1 MIMNRDKKLDKK
13 TLAMR
18 GLVDQCVTG
27 NHTKEK
33 VWNPLLELMA
43 SLSLE
48 GFPLTP
54 PVRKDLPVWKMAA
67 KLLRKTGVAAFFS
80 VTVSS
85 HPYNSKDIASLGL
98 PKALSS
104 IEGIDIRD
112 AIQMYSSA
120 TFASLKALKK
130 DFIPPVHR
138 LNVVRFATELERLY
152 QLYSGDRSFQISK
165 LAYISPANE
174 FLREVFDGVPHSVF
188 SQDSEVYIQSPYF
201 FSNVVGLVQKT
212 APHTV
217 MNFLGVRTMIQM
229 SPFLP
234 QSDLLDVYSSIL
246 YSAPRTS
253 VPRWKLCLRTV
264 EKAIP
269 SLFLRSSL
277 ADIDLHGSAARFTE
291 LRQEDFLQLMMD
303 AQDGVLEAAAESTL
317 SANEKLFNLDS
328 EIKVDTS
335 FVGGVKALTEEEA
348 MAQCVLF
355 FAAGQDTTSSVLAFT
370 LYLLAIH
377 PEVQAKLREQADECF
392 KQHGPDPS
400 LDVVSK
406 LKYLHGVVSE
416 SLRMFPPGPRLERSS
431 PTDYVLG
438 DTGIKIPKDCPIAV
452 PVYAMHHDPEYFPDP
467 SKFDPDR
474 FSEENIDNIR
484 PYTYLPFGA
493 GPRNCIGMRFA
504 LETVKL
510 SLLHSVHSVEF
521 VRTNNTKVPLE
532 FATGFSVFNAKN
544 ITIGVRKRTV

>member
-1 MIMNRDKKLDKK
+1 MITNRDQKLDKK

-54 PVRKDLPVWKMAA
+54 PARKDLSVWKTAA

-80 VTVSS
+80 VAVSS
-85 HPYNSKDIASLGL
+85 HPYNSKDIASLEL

-104 IEGIDIRD
+104 IEGIGIRD
-112 AIQMYSSA
+112 VIQMYTSA
-120 TFASLKALKK
+120 TFASVKALKK
-130 DFIPPVHR
+130 NFIPPVHM
-138 LNVVRFATELERLY
+138 LNVVRFASELERLY

-291 LRQEDFLQLMMD
+291 LVSEIAQEFIRGTDTAALFSDSSKAAIRSIINNTDFK
-303 AQDGVLEAAAESTL
+303 VLST
-317 SANEKLFNLDS
+317 SWIKDNDRFNDYVGATPSLHSNCLDS
-328 EIKVDTS
+328 YLAAHEHS
-335 FVGGVKALTEEEA
+335 FLAGLTR
-348 MAQCVLF
+348 
-355 FAAGQDTTSSVLAFT
+355 SSSERWSQSTFSTNCWSERGPRTIYIPMLVFNITLAFAKDINAFQ
-370 LYLLAIH
+370 LARAGVRIGRCIFDMLLSEINSA
-377 PEVQAKLREQADECF
+377 
-392 KQHGPDPS
+392 DPS
-400 LDVVSK
+400 QQWLD
-406 LKYLHGVVSE
+406 E
-416 SLRMFPPGPRLERSS
+416 DARS
-431 PTDYVLG
+431 V
-438 DTGIKIPKDCPIAV
+438 
-452 PVYAMHHDPEYFPDP
+452 
-467 SKFDPDR
+467 
-474 FSEENIDNIR
+474 
-484 PYTYLPFGA
+484 GA
-493 GPRNCIGMRFA
+493 
-504 LETVKL
+504 
-510 SLLHSVHSVEF
+510 F
-521 VRTNNTKVPLE
+521 VINQC
-532 FATGFSVFNAKN
+532 
-544 ITIGVRKRTV
+544 